1 MKIIVGLGNIG
12 KEYENTRH
20 NVGFMYVDY
29 YIKETLKQD
38 LNYKKRDNYYYQE
51 ININGEKTIVIKPTT
66 YMNLSGE
73 AIVKVKK
80 WYKVEDADIIVVYD
94 DIDLGIGN
102 FRYRENGSAGTHNGM
117 RNIVELLGSKDFPR
131 LRIGI
136 GCEHRGDLVSF
147 VLSKVSGENLEKTK
161 ALLPKINDG
170 LLQFIKCKDIER
182 IKI

>member
-117 RNIVELLGSKDFPR
+117 RNILSVLKTEDLKR
-131 LRIGI
+131 MRIGI
-136 GCEHRGDLVSF
+136 ENRENKNIPLMDYVLTKFTKEEIDVLYNNVFKDVSNK
-147 VLSKVSGENLEKTK
+147 LLEK
-161 ALLPKINDG
+161 
-170 LLQFIKCKDIER
+170 
-182 IKI
+182 

>member
-1 MKIIVGLGNIG
+1 MIAIIGLGNPD
-12 KEYENTRH
+12 KQYFNTYH
-20 NVGFMYVDY
+20 NMGFMAVDY
-29 YIKETLKQD
+29 FAEQNNLSFTKNKYNSMVAEGFIE
-38 LNYKKRDNYYYQE
+38 
-51 ININGEKTIVIKPTT
+51 GEKVLVLKPTT
-66 YMNLSGE
+66 YMNLSGQ
-73 AIVKVKK
+73 AVSAVVNSLKIPLTN
-80 WYKVEDADIIVVYD
+80 IIVLYD
-94 DIDLGIGN
+94 DIDIPVGTL
-102 FRYRENGSAGTHNGM
+102 RLRKSGSAGTHNGM